1 MWGGVRSYLKG
12 SSVVPSLDCPICAPN
27 DLFLTWLSQRT
38 GNSITDSSF
47 RLQVPIPDQLTW
59 PCTCASNFKMAT
71 RQRSQVVY
79 LQIHNLWISPSAD
92 PWWQQPPRCL
102 QTPRSI
108 SWDLSR
114 LCDKGDLPQRSWWT
128 WCLSVPSASF
138 VDVRLKRSP
147 GSCGA
152 R

>member
-12 SSVVPSLDCPICAPN
+12 NSVVPSLDCPICATN
-27 DLFLTWLSQRT
+27 DPFLTRLSHRAVK
-38 GNSITDSSF
+38 SAMDSSF
-47 RLQVPIPDQLTW
+47 SLYVPTPDQSTLSPR

-71 RQRSQVVY
+71 QKRSQVVY

-92 PWWQQPPRCL
+92 QWWQQPPRCL

-114 LCDKGDLPQRSWWT
+114 SCDKEDLPQRSWWT

-138 VDVRLKRSP
+138 VDV
-147 GSCGA
+147 CV
-152 R
+152 